1 MDSGYVWRKDLRG
14 ARDRTGG
21 PALSRWVRRALVALQ
36 DGTTVWASMRGRL
49 WKCARKQMREATNHE
64 SFGAEFLTL
73 DHLWQLLTDARSQT
87 YENSN
92 PGNTFFPTG
101 KQSARNSA
109 RIDEDESDDRD
120 RPVYPLPGPDNMTAT
135 TEHSNATTIVAAD
148 YPSPTPLS
156 PRRSALPRRRT
167 PSQTSTTVPL
177 PLENSST
184 RSLTWTRCPSAR
196 KNRDLQIP
204 REQRY
209 WNF

>member
-1 MDSGYVWRKDLRG
+1 MKTRH
-14 ARDRTGG
+14 
-21 PALSRWVRRALVALQ
+21 
-36 DGTTVWASMRGRL
+36 GT
-49 WKCARKQMREATNHE
+49 
-64 SFGAEFLTL
+64 
-73 DHLWQLLTDARSQT
+73 
-87 YENSN
+87 SN

-120 RPVYPLPGPDNMTAT
+120 RPVYPLPGLDNMTAT

-204 REQRY
+204 RDHRY
-209 WNF
+209 RNFWPICHPREELRHPLGIPRRCRMLPKMLRTSLSILSIVTKC